1 MTATEIVE
9 EIYKLP
15 AGDWETIKEKVDN
28 GRRNG
33 DSKPQMSEEEFAQY
47 LLAEGIISRIPSGE
61 TDEEFDDYEPV
72 VVEGEPLSEMIIRER
87 R

>member
-1 MTATEIVE
+1 MTTTEIVE

-15 AGDWETIKEKVDN
+15 VRDWETIKETVDN
-28 GRRNG
+28 GRTNG
-33 DSKPQMSEEEFAQY
+33 DSKPKMTDEEFAQY
-47 LLAEGIISRIPSGE
+47 LLAKGIISRIPAGE
-61 TDEEFDDYEPV
+61 TDEEFDDYEPI